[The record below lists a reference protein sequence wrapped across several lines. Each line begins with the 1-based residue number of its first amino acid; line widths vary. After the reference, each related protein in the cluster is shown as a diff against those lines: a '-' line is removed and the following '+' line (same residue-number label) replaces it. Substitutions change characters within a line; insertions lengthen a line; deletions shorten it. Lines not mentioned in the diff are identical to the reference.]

1 MHGVQQLL
9 GAAGVVIVATVGN
22 VSIQSISGDG
32 YAQSFKR

>member
-9 GAAGVVIVATVGN
+9 GAAGVVIGLGN